1 MSGLKRILIIKLW
14 ALGDLLMATPLVTA
28 LQTGFPGVEITWLAD
43 NLNADLLE
51 KQPGIDVVR
60 IDSGFWRRKLRK
72 GRVRAWFQ
80 EAGYWRR
87 ELGGRHF
94 DAVINCHPDLWW
106 TRILCAAPVRVG
118 LFHAAKPSVLRCL
131 YSYPVPKP
139 QNVHNT
145 DYYLGGAQAL
155 GLAGPFDRHM
165 RYLVLPD
172 ARAEAAALLAN
183 SAVYDPN
190 LPLIILHPGTS
201 QEPKSWLPENF
212 AAVAA
217 ALLPRMNVV
226 LTGSPKEQELSK
238 KITALLPPGTRP
250 PLLVAGRLSGTGP
263 FAALIAQAAAV
274 VTGDTLA
281 LHLASALE
289 TPVVGIYGG
298 SRPGDNKPL
307 FGPQVLLY
315 DDSVPC
321 APCYKVSCPLRG
333 ADHLR
338 CQRAVT
344 PAQVLAAL
352 DRLMTMKETRQ
363 EETRQEGAWE

>member
-1 MSGLKRILIIKLW
+1 MKRVLIIKLW

-28 LQTGFPGVEITWLAD
+28 LQAAYPAIQITWLAD
-43 NLNADLLE
+43 NLNAELLE
-51 KQPGIDVVR
+51 GQPGIDVVR

-72 GRVRAWFQ
+72 GRVFAWFK
-80 EAGYWRR
+80 EADYWRR
-87 ELGGRHF
+87 ELGGRQF

-106 TRILCAAPVRVG
+106 TRILCQAPLRVG
-118 LFHAAKPSVLRCL
+118 LFHAPKPSVLRRF
-131 YSYPVPKP
+131 YTRPVPKP
-139 QNVHNT
+139 KNVHNT
-145 DYYLGGAQAL
+145 DYYLEGVQAL

-165 RYLVLPD
+165 RYLVSPD
-172 ARAEAAALLAN
+172 AHAEASAFLAA
-183 SAVYDPN
+183 SADYDPK
-190 LPLIILHPGTS
+190 LPLLVLHPGTS
-201 QEPKSWLPENF
+201 QEPKSWLPEHF

-226 LTGSPKEQELSK
+226 LTGSLKEQVLAE
-238 KITALLPPGTRP
+238 KICSLLPSGTRP
-250 PLLVAGRLSGTGP
+250 PLISAGKLSGTGP
-263 FAALIAQAAAV
+263 FAALVAQASAV

-289 TPVVGIYGG
+289 TPFVGIYGG
-298 SRPGDNKPL
+298 SRPGDNLPL

-315 DDSVPC
+315 DDAVPC
-321 APCYKVSCPLRG
+321 APCYKERCPLRG

-352 DRLMTMKETRQ
+352 GTLTKQ
-363 EETRQEGAWE
+363 